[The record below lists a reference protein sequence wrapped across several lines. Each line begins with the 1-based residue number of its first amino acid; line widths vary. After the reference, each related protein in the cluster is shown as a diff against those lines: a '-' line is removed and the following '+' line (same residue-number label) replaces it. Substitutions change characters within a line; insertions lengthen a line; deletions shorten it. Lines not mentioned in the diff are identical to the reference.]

1 MKLFLQIT
9 AIAEILFGILLVF
22 FPNFIIALLFETPI
36 TETSGIIASMI
47 AGVAVISLTIIC
59 WLVQNKIDAIE
70 TVKGMLF
77 YNFTIIAVILYLIGV
92 YKISGLGVWLVIGF
106 HTFQGIWSIIILMKN
121 KIPKINN

>member
-9 AIAEILFGILLVF
+9 ALAEILIGILLVF
-22 FPNFIIALLFETPI
+22 FPNFIIGLLFETPV
-36 TETSGIIASMI
+36 TETSGIISSMI
-47 AGVAVISLTIIC
+47 AGVAIISLTIIC

-77 YNFTIIAVILYLIGV
+77 YNFAIIAVVIYLIGV
-92 YKISGLGVWLVIGF
+92 YQISGLGVWLVIGF

-121 KIPKINN
+121 KMPKINN

>member
-1 MKLFLQIT
+1 MKLFVQIT
-9 AIAEILFGILLVF
+9 ALAEILIGILLVF
-22 FPNFIIALLFETPI
+22 FPNFIIGLLFETPI
-36 TETSGIIASMI
+36 TETSGIISSMI
-47 AGVAVISLTIIC
+47 AGVAIISLTIIC

-77 YNFTIIAVILYLIGV
+77 YNFAIIAVVIYLIGV

-121 KIPKINN
+121 KMPKINN